1 MFRFDSLGQVNVKCA
16 AVKDEAGHWMIPQ
29 DLKMRREPRQQRTLE
44 IVRKIEQATLALL
57 KEGGMPLLNTNA
69 IAERSGIDISSLYR
83 FFPNKEAI
91 VYRLGQQ
98 WLDAI
103 RAREKAIFEGGL
115 GLIETWDALGEMIDE
130 VEQEFS
136 GYGALWQAMDAIPE
150 LCDLEAEHEAF
161 QLDNMRVLL
170 RKHGCQ
176 WPEKELLELLRY
188 LYRTWDV
195 VKQGSVEQGE
205 ARGLMWRAH
214 QKWQYRLLLLAVRT
228 SGAAEFERELQV

>member
-1 MFRFDSLGQVNVKCA
+1 
-16 AVKDEAGHWMIPQ
+16 MIPQ

-44 IVRKIEQATLALL
+44 IIKKIEQATLELL
-57 KEGGMPLLNTNA
+57 KEGGITMLNTNA

-91 VYRLGQQ
+91 VYRLGKQ

-103 RAREKAIFEGGL
+103 RGREKAIFEGES
-115 GLIETWDALGEMIDE
+115 GLIETWSALDDMIDL

-136 GYGALWQAMDAIPE
+136 GYSALWQAMDVIPALRE
-150 LCDLEAEHEAF
+150 LEVEHEAF
-161 QLDNMRVLL
+161 QLDCMLKLL

-176 WPEKELLELLRY
+176 WPQSELTELVRY
-188 LYRTWDV
+188 VYRTWDV
-195 VKQGSVEQGE
+195 VKQVCIEQGA

-214 QKWQYRLLLLAVRT
+214 QKWQSRLLLSAVNT
-228 SGAAEFERELQV
+228 LSAAEFEHELLV